1 MKKLLFA
8 LCVVLGLSSNA
19 FAEEHFHVIGVV
31 EYGVLHVLSEDG
43 KILKLII
50 ENMPA
55 ENVIRREL
63 WARMIGKDIRVNQR
77 GVAYIETKTIEEYLK
92 K

>member
-1 MKKLLFA
+1 MKKVLFA
-8 LCVVLGLSSNA
+8 LCIVLGLSSNA
-19 FAEEHFHVIGVV
+19 FADEYYHVIGVV

-43 KILKLII
+43 KIFKLVI
-50 ENMPA
+50 ENMPV

-77 GVAYIETKTIEEYLK
+77 GVAYIEKETIEEHLK
-92 K
+92 R